1 MELNISDFKRLN
13 ENFKYIAKRK
23 FDLEL
28 DNNLEDIVL
37 SDILISLF
45 FRFNRTK
52 SKVAISIVGSYVGET
67 IIKNWHGKW
76 DSEKLCINK
85 VGINKIVV
93 NPFSIAH
100 QRLTKGINKML
111 SYQLDLV
118 SIKANN
124 FEVYSNDNL
133 KKDYIKGK
141 VTKLYNDGWF
151 DEFFNKI
158 YNDDNKNY
166 MKFEAAYLLG
176 ISLKY
181 LQTNELD
188 SKIKELFE
196 LKPYYASVVF
206 QNYLIEENFI
216 IDKLIDLLKNKDN
229 NIKLQALLALVNAKK
244 SENVNKIKQLLYDLL
259 INNNTND
266 MIFLFYLGQAIGNFK
281 DLDNINWIRNKL
293 MDKDINDMAKLSL
306 LVSIQS
312 LKDSSFISDLLYLLL
327 ESDIND
333 VIKDEILKTLQ
344 YLPITQ
350 KDIHSLLD
358 KYHQY
363 EPYQKIHILNAL
375 FLIDSSERLNIL
387 QNLLNVEKDPFVKSY
402 IVSLIDQIV

>member
-327 ESDIND
+327 ESDVND

-350 KDIHSLLD
+350 KDINSLLD